1 MKAGIGASLVL
12 SLIAAEAQAEGV
24 HLAERPDH
32 VTEATAVIDA
42 PAAQIYELVT
52 SYARWPSVFSDVS
65 SAKVE
70 GGGRD
75 DARVTFRSRA
85 LQHEV
90 TVKFANEPGHAVRF
104 RGVDGPPGG
113 RASGEYVMTP
123 IDGGRRTRVVARLYM
138 DVVGM
143 PGLFIRDSTIRDM
156 RQAKLRADLTDLAA
170 RFASP
175 S

>member
-1 MKAGIGASLVL
+1 
-12 SLIAAEAQAEGV
+12 
-24 HLAERPDH
+24 
-32 VTEATAVIDA
+32 
-42 PAAQIYELVT
+42 
-52 SYARWPSVFSDVS
+52 
-65 SAKVE
+65 
-70 GGGRD
+70 
-75 DARVTFRSRA
+75 
-85 LQHEV
+85 
-90 TVKFANEPGHAVRF
+90 
-104 RGVDGPPGG
+104 
-113 RASGEYVMTP
+113 MTP